1 MSEDFEI
8 EIPPTFE
15 HLAMVRSVLSTAL
28 EAEPVLKEER
38 LQDLRLALSEA
49 TTNAIEA
56 HNRVGTDATVGIRI
70 TVSDTRVTVKVSDQG
85 GGFDP
90 SKLKKHP
97 PVTDPE
103 RLEYERGL
111 GVTLMRRLTD
121 DCTISPT
128 KHGTTVS
135 LVMHR

>member
-15 HLAMVRSVLSTAL
+15 HLAMVRSVLSSAL

-38 LQDLRLALSEA
+38 LQDLRLAVSEA

-56 HNRVGTDATVGIRI
+56 HNRAGIETAVGIRI
-70 TVSDTRVTVKVSDQG
+70 TVADNKVTVRVSDHG

-121 DCTISPT
+121 DCTITPT
-128 KHGTTVS
+128 KHGTTVA
-135 LVMHR
+135 LVIHR

>member
-15 HLAMVRSVLSTAL
+15 HLAMVRSVVSSAL
-28 EAEPVLKEER
+28 EAEPVLKHER
-38 LQDLRLALSEA
+38 LQDLRLAVSEA
-49 TTNAIEA
+49 TTNAIES
-56 HNRVGTDATVGIRI
+56 HQRVQSAAAVGIRI
-70 TVSDTRVTVKVSDQG
+70 TVTDKRVTVRVIGHG

-90 SKLKKHP
+90 TQLKKHP

-121 DCTISPT
+121 DCSIEPSKT
-128 KHGTTVS
+128 GTTVT

>member
-28 EAEPVLKEER
+28 EAEPVLKQER

-49 TTNAIEA
+49 TTNAIESHQRA
-56 HNRVGTDATVGIRI
+56 GTDATVRIRI
-70 TVSDTRVTVKVSDQG
+70 NIADKKVTVRVIDEG

-121 DCTISPT
+121 DCSIVPNKT
-128 KHGTTVS
+128 GTTVT
-135 LVMHR
+135 LIVQR

>member
-1 MSEDFEI
+1 MSQDFEI
-8 EIPPTFE
+8 EIPPSFE
-15 HLAMVRSVLSTAL
+15 HLAMVRSVLSSAL

-38 LQDLRLALSEA
+38 LQDLRLAVSEA

-56 HNRVGTDATVGIRI
+56 HQKLGTDAVVGVRI
-70 TVSDTRVTVKVSDQG
+70 IVAAKKVTVKISDQG
-85 GGFDP
+85 GGFDQ

-121 DCTISPT
+121 DCTITPT
-128 KHGTTVS
+128 KSGTTVS
-135 LVMHR
+135 LVIHR

>member
-1 MSEDFEI
+1 MNQDFEI
-8 EIPPTFE
+8 EIPPAFE
-15 HLAMVRSVLSTAL
+15 HLAMVRSVLSSTL
-28 EAEPVLKEER
+28 EAEPALKEER
-38 LQDLRLALSEA
+38 LQDLRLAVSEG

-56 HNRVGTDATVGIRI
+56 HQKAGSEEVVTVRI
-70 TVSDTRVTVKVSDQG
+70 TVNAKKVTVKITDCG

-111 GVTLMRRLTD
+111 GVTLMRRLSD
-121 DCTISPT
+121 ECTITPT
-128 KHGTTVS
+128 KKGTTVS
-135 LVMHR
+135 LVILR

>member
-1 MSEDFEI
+1 
-8 EIPPTFE
+8 
-15 HLAMVRSVLSTAL
+15 MVRSVLSTAL

-38 LQDLRLALSEA
+38 LQDLRLAVSEA

-56 HNRVGTDATVGIRI
+56 HNRANTETAVGIRI
-70 TVSDTRVTVKVSDQG
+70 TVADKRVTVRVTDHG

-121 DCTISPT
+121 DCTITPT
-128 KHGTTVS
+128 KVGTTVT
-135 LVMHR
+135 LVVHR

>member
-1 MSEDFEI
+1 MSHDFEI
-8 EIPPTFE
+8 EISPAFE

-28 EAEPVLKEER
+28 EAERVLKEER
-38 LQDLRLALSEA
+38 LQDLRLAVSEA
-49 TTNAIEA
+49 TTNAIESHHKA
-56 HNRVGTDATVGIRI
+56 GSEETVGVRI
-70 TVSDTRVTVKVSDQG
+70 TVTEKRVTVKITDQG

-121 DCTISPT
+121 DCTIAPT
-128 KHGTTVS
+128 KTGTAVT
-135 LVMHR
+135 LVIHR

>member
-1 MSEDFEI
+1 MSDVEI
-8 EIPPTFE
+8 EIPPSFD

-28 EAEPVLKEER
+28 EAEQALKEQR
-38 LQDLRLALSEA
+38 LQDLRLAVSEA

-56 HNRVGTDATVGIRI
+56 HKEAGIDANIAIRVSIDDIG
-70 TVSDTRVTVKVSDQG
+70 VTVTVLDSG

-90 SKLKKHP
+90 DALKPHP

-111 GVTLMRRLTD
+111 GVTLMRTLTD
-121 DCTISPT
+121 ECQIDSTGN
-128 KHGTTVS
+128 GTRVV
-135 LVMHR
+135 LMVYR

>member
-1 MSEDFEI
+1 MSDVEI
-8 EIPPTFE
+8 EIPPSFD
-15 HLAMVRSVLSTAL
+15 HLAMVRSVVTKAL
-28 EAEPVLKEER
+28 VAENVLKTER
-38 LQDLRLALSEA
+38 LQDLRLAVSEA

-56 HNRVGTDATVGIRI
+56 HDSAGTDAVVRLTLRI
-70 TVSDTRVTVKVSDQG
+70 EDDRVTVVVIDAG

-90 SKLKKHP
+90 TKLKKHP

-121 DCTISPT
+121 ECTIDST
-128 KHGTTVS
+128 KKGTVVT
-135 LVMHR
+135 LVVLR

>member
-1 MSEDFEI
+1 MNQDFEI
-8 EIPPTFE
+8 EIPPAFE
-15 HLAMVRSVLSTAL
+15 HLAMVRSVLSSAL

-38 LQDLRLALSEA
+38 LQDLRLAVSEG

-56 HNRVGTDATVGIRI
+56 HQKVGSEAPVAVRI
-70 TVSDTRVTVKVSDQG
+70 TVSDKKVTVKISDQG

-111 GVTLMRRLTD
+111 GVTLMRRLSD
-121 DCTISPT
+121 DCTITPT
-128 KHGTTVS
+128 KTGTTVT
-135 LVMHR
+135 LIIQR

>member
-1 MSEDFEI
+1 MSENFDI
-8 EIPPTFE
+8 EIPPAFE

-28 EAEPVLKEER
+28 EAESVLKEER

-49 TTNAIEA
+49 ITNAIEA
-56 HNRVGTDATVGIRI
+56 HNRSGTEATVRFRI
-70 TVSDTRVTVKVSDQG
+70 TVANTKVTVRVTDQG
-85 GGFDP
+85 DGFDP

-103 RLEYERGL
+103 RLEFERGL

-121 DCTISPT
+121 SCTITQT
-128 KHGTTVS
+128 KKGTTVT
-135 LVMHR
+135 LVVQR

>member
-1 MSEDFEI
+1 MSDDFEI

-28 EAEPVLKEER
+28 EAEPVLKQER

-49 TTNAIEA
+49 TTNAIES
-56 HNRVGTDATVGIRI
+56 HNRAGIDAPINIRI
-70 TVSDTRVTVKVSDQG
+70 TVSDKKVTIRVVDQG

-121 DCTISPT
+121 ECTIAPNKT
-128 KHGTTVS
+128 GTTVTMV
-135 LVMHR
+135 LLR

>member
-1 MSEDFEI
+1 MSQDFEI
-8 EIPPTFE
+8 EISPAFE
-15 HLAMVRSVLSTAL
+15 HLAMVRSVLSSAL

-38 LQDLRLALSEA
+38 LQDLRLAVSEA
-49 TTNAIEA
+49 TTNAIESHHKA
-56 HNRVGTDATVGIRI
+56 GSEETVAVRI
-70 TVSDTRVTVKVSDQG
+70 TVTDKRVTVKISDQG

-121 DCTISPT
+121 DCTIAPT
-128 KHGTTVS
+128 KTGTTVT
-135 LVMHR
+135 LVIHR

>member
-15 HLAMVRSVLSTAL
+15 HLAMVRSVLSSAL

-56 HNRVGTDATVGIRI
+56 HNRVGTQAAVGIRI
-70 TVSDTRVTVKVSDQG
+70 TVADKKVTVRVSDQG

-121 DCTISPT
+121 ECSITPT
-128 KHGTTVS
+128 KNGTTVT
-135 LVMHR
+135 LIVHR

>member
-8 EIPPTFE
+8 EISPAFE

-28 EAEPVLKEER
+28 EAEPVLKQER
-38 LQDLRLALSEA
+38 LQDLRLAVSEG
-49 TTNAIEA
+49 TTNAIESHHKA
-56 HNRVGTDATVGIRI
+56 GIDATVSVRI
-70 TVSDTRVTVKVSDQG
+70 TITDKKVAVKISDQG

-121 DCTISPT
+121 DCTITPT
-128 KHGTTVS
+128 KTGTVVT

>member
-15 HLAMVRSVLSTAL
+15 HLAMVRSVLSSAL
-28 EAEPVLKEER
+28 EAEPALKEER
-38 LQDLRLALSEA
+38 MQDLRLAVSEG

-56 HNRVGTDATVGIRI
+56 HNRAGIDAPVSIRI
-70 TVSDTRVTVKVSDQG
+70 TVAEKKVTVKISDQG

-90 SKLKKHP
+90 TKLKKHP

-111 GVTLMRRLTD
+111 GVTLMRRLSD
-121 DCTISPT
+121 DCTITPT
-128 KHGTTVS
+128 KTGTTVT
-135 LVMHR
+135 LVVLR

>member
-1 MSEDFEI
+1 MSTDFEI

-38 LQDLRLALSEA
+38 LQDLRLAVSEA

-56 HNRVGTDATVGIRI
+56 HNRNGTQAAVSIRI
-70 TVSDTRVTVKVSDQG
+70 TVADTKVTVRVTDQG

-121 DCTISPT
+121 SCTITPT
-128 KHGTTVS
+128 KNGTTVT
-135 LVMHR
+135 LVVQR

>member
-8 EIPPTFE
+8 EIPPAFE

-38 LQDLRLALSEA
+38 LQDLRLAVSEA

-56 HNRVGTDATVGIRI
+56 HQKQGSDAAVGVRI
-70 TVSDTRVTVKVSDQG
+70 TVGDKKVTVKISDQG

-90 SKLKKHP
+90 TKLKKHP

-121 DCTISPT
+121 DCTIAPT
-128 KHGTTVS
+128 KNGTTVT
-135 LVMHR
+135 LVIHR

>member
-28 EAEPVLKEER
+28 EAEPVLKQER

-56 HNRVGTDATVGIRI
+56 HNRQGTTAPVAIRI
-70 TVSDTRVTVKVSDQG
+70 TVAETKVTVRIADQG
-85 GGFDP
+85 GGFEETP
-90 SKLKKHP
+90 A
-97 PVTDPE
+97 
-103 RLEYERGL
+103 G
-111 GVTLMRRLTD
+111 
-121 DCTISPT
+121 
-128 KHGTTVS
+128 
-135 LVMHR
+135 HRS

>member
-38 LQDLRLALSEA
+38 LQDLRLAVSEA

-56 HNRVGTDATVGIRI
+56 HNRAGTDAAVGIRI
-70 TVSDTRVTVKVSDQG
+70 TVTTKHVTVTVSDQG

-121 DCTISPT
+121 DCAITPT
-128 KHGTTVS
+128 KNGTTVS

>member
-1 MSEDFEI
+1 
-8 EIPPTFE
+8 
-15 HLAMVRSVLSTAL
+15 MVRSVLSTAL
-28 EAEPVLKEER
+28 EAEPVLKQEQ

-49 TTNAIEA
+49 TTNAIESHKKA
-56 HNRVGTDATVGIRI
+56 KSDAPVGIRI
-70 TVSDTRVTVKVSDQG
+70 SVTDKKVTVRVSDQG

-90 SKLKKHP
+90 DKLKKHP

-121 DCTISPT
+121 DCTIVSGKT
-128 KHGTTVS
+128 GTTVT
-135 LVMHR
+135 LVIHR

>member
-1 MSEDFEI
+1 MSQDFEI
-8 EIPPTFE
+8 EIPPAFE

-28 EAEPVLKEER
+28 EAEPILKEEK
-38 LQDLRLALSEA
+38 LQDLRLAVSEG

-56 HNRVGTDATVGIRI
+56 HQKRGTDASVGVRI
-70 TVSDTRVTVKVSDQG
+70 SVTDKKVTVKIVDQG

-121 DCTISPT
+121 DCAITPT
-128 KHGTTVS
+128 KAGTTVT

>member
-8 EIPPTFE
+8 EIPPAFE

-38 LQDLRLALSEA
+38 LQDLRLAVSEA

-56 HNRVGTDATVGIRI
+56 HQKAGSEAAVGVRI
-70 TVSDTRVTVKVSDQG
+70 TVADKRVTVKISDHG

-121 DCTISPT
+121 DCTITPT
-128 KHGTTVS
+128 KAGTTVT
-135 LVMHR
+135 LVVHR

>member
-15 HLAMVRSVLSTAL
+15 HLAMVRAVLSSAL

-38 LQDLRLALSEA
+38 VQDLRLALSEA

-56 HNRVGTDATVGIRI
+56 HNRAGIEAAIGIRI
-70 TVSDTRVTVKVSDQG
+70 TVADSKVTVRVADQG

-90 SKLKKHP
+90 SQLKKHP

-121 DCTISPT
+121 DCTIAPN
-128 KHGTTVS
+128 KNGTTVT
-135 LVMHR
+135 LIVHR